1 VVQRRRQDL
10 TGIRAVPALSC
21 LVPLLRRPQGTRF
34 YKEAAFDEVS
44 EAEQKR
50 ELMAKKAAMKK
61 ECSPSALPDP
71 SYLVDGI
78 HSQLQS
84 LLTLSQL

>member
-1 VVQRRRQDL
+1 MRLQVVQRRRQDL

-21 LVPLLRRPQGTRF
+21 LVSLLRRPQGTRF

-61 ECSPSALPDP
+61 E
-71 SYLVDGI
+71 YLG
-78 HSQLQS
+78 
-84 LLTLSQL
+84 